1 MRFLAVCWAL
11 VASCLVI
18 GCGRGGDPSS
28 IPPLP
33 PALGEVSI
41 LPDTWEYAKCA
52 KAMRWAREQYVVDC
66 SQSRSK
72 QECRELAAE
81 RYKNQKAFCE
91 SLLLR

>member
-1 MRFLAVCWAL
+1 MRFLVVCWAL
-11 VASCLVI
+11 ADSSLVVV
-18 GCGRGGDPSS
+18 CGRVGDPSS

-33 PALGEVSI
+33 LAPGEAGI
-41 LPDTWEYAKCA
+41 LPDPWEYAKCA
-52 KAMRWAREQYVVDC
+52 QAMRWAREQYVVDC

-91 SLLLR
+91 SLLLH